1 MKKIITIIGTRPE
14 IIKMFPV
21 IKELDNKF
29 NQILV
34 WSGQH
39 FSSDMFEKIFKD
51 VNLRK
56 PDFSVEIKGKRSN
69 QFFELQKKLF
79 KIINKEKPNAI
90 IYHGDTL
97 TTLSASII
105 PYTYLHHIKKIHI
118 EGGYRST
125 DKGQSEER
133 LRYISDHMSDYIFV
147 QRKDDKINLKKEG
160 INKNVFV
167 VGNSINDSIRLI
179 SKKKQ
184 NNKFKSNYVLCT
196 IHRQENVNNKIRF
209 QKILKI
215 VNYISKS
222 YKVIFSIHPR
232 TKKEIY
238 KNNYYLSK
246 NVKIINPTKYSVLIN
261 LIKNSNFI
269 LSDSG
274 GIQEESVILKKQCLV
289 PLDFTPHSFY
299 LGKKSNILLDLSL
312 NQLKKILNYI
322 EKNKKYKGNFK
333 HGKNVSKKISSIL
346 LKKLNDKIF

>member
-21 IKELDNKF
+21 IKELDKKF
-29 NQILV
+29 NQVLV

-39 FSSDMFEKIFKD
+39 FSSNMVENIFKD

-56 PDFSVEIKGKRSN
+56 PDFSIEIKGKRSN

-79 KIINKEKPNAI
+79 KIIDKERPNAI

-125 DKGQSEER
+125 DKDQSEER

-147 QRKDDKINLKKEG
+147 QRKDDKINLRKEG
-160 INKNVFV
+160 ITKNVYV
-167 VGNSINDSIRLI
+167 VGNSINDSVSLI
-179 SKKKQ
+179 SKKIRNDKL
-184 NNKFKSNYVLCT
+184 NLSYVLCT
-196 IHRQENVNNKIRF
+196 IHRQENVNNNARF
-209 QKILKI
+209 KKILNI

-232 TKKEIY
+232 TKKQIY

-246 NVKIINPTKYSVLIN
+246 NIEIINPTKYSALIN
-261 LIKNSNFI
+261 LIKNSKFV

-289 PLDFTPHSFY
+289 PLNFTPHSFY

-322 EKNKKYKGNFK
+322 GKNKKYNGNFR
-333 HGKNVSKKISSIL
+333 HGKNVSKKISSIIL
-346 LKKLNDKIF
+346 QKLND